1 MHTVQLSVI
10 LSSYKTNSVTVQ
22 CLVYVIRSEIQT
34 SFITFEQGICVSGM
48 TLTTNSD
55 Y

>member
-1 MHTVQLSVI
+1 MHIVQLSVI
-10 LSSYKTNSVTVQ
+10 LSSCKTNSVTAQ
-22 CLVYVIRSEIQT
+22 CLVYVIRSEIET
-34 SFITFEQGICVSGM
+34 PCIMFAQGICVSGM

>member
-1 MHTVQLSVI
+1 MQTVQLSVI
-10 LSSYKTNSVTVQ
+10 LSSCTTNSITAQ

-34 SFITFEQGICVSGM
+34 PCIMFAQGICVSCVALM
-48 TLTTNSD
+48 ANSD

>member
-10 LSSYKTNSVTVQ
+10 LSSYKTNSVTAQ

-34 SFITFEQGICVSGM
+34 PCVMFAHGTCVSGM